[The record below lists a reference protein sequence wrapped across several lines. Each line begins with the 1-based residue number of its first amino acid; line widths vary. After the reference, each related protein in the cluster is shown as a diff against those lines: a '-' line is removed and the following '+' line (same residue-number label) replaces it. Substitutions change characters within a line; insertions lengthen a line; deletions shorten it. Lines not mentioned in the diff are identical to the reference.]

1 MIQCFNDSILE
12 RFPMLVARAGER
24 AWLLPYGF
32 PADPESVGLCAR
44 LDARTAAAALWRDGV
59 RLGASRQHPQR
70 HGWRA
75 GAPAG
80 IASFLVS
87 ADRPSSVS
95 GDDGEPAYRVRSI
108 HLRRSRLRQGT
119 DAADGVGVSVPEN
132 CGSGGDCRTAP
143 RGGGKHSRVPE
154 PDPALPA
161 D

>member
-12 RFPMLVARAGER
+12 RFPKLVARAGAR
-24 AWLLPYGF
+24 AWLLPYEF

-44 LDARTAAAALWRDGV
+44 LDARTSAAALWRHGV
-59 RLGASRQHPQR
+59 RLGASRQHHQR

-119 DAADGVGVSVPEN
+119 DAADRSEEHTSELQSPCNLV
-132 CGSGGDCRTAP
+132 C
-143 RGGGKHSRVPE
+143 
-154 PDPALPA
+154 
-161 D
+161 

>member
-32 PADPESVGLCAR
+32 PADPEAVGLCAR
-44 LDARTAAAALWRDGV
+44 LDARTSAAALWRHGV
-59 RLGASRQHPQR
+59 RLGASRQHHQR

-80 IASFLVS
+80 IVSFLVS

-95 GDDGEPAYRVRSI
+95 GDDGEPPHRVRSI
-108 HLRRSRLRQGT
+108 RSEERR
-119 DAADGVGVSVPEN
+119 V
-132 CGSGGDCRTAP
+132 
-143 RGGGKHSRVPE
+143 
-154 PDPALPA
+154 
-161 D
+161 